1 MRNMSVRLRMF
12 FSYSILLIAA
22 LMVTVIGSQ
31 NMMHR
36 VFRETVLQSYRRELV
51 YIMNRLQIQLDHV
64 KDYQKSIAL
73 DTVLWK
79 FSQIIRRP
87 RKMNWIFI
95 I

>member
-12 FSYSILLIAA
+12 FSYSILLISA

-73 DTVLWK
+73 DTVVMEILAGPGK
-79 FSQIIRRP
+79 
-87 RKMNWIFI
+87 
-95 I
+95 